1 MKDVI
6 EYLLSNE
13 LTISTMESCT
23 GGALASNITNF
34 ENSSKIFKFGAVTYS
49 NEFKIKFGVK
59 RKTIK
64 EYSVYSIE
72 TAKEMSRRISK
83 YSKSTIG
90 VGITGKL
97 NKPDDENPFESDN
110 SVFLSIYDKRDK
122 TYLVKKIDVL
132 KSRRKDNKNEVIE
145 AFVDMFKI
153 KYNL

>member
-1 MKDVI
+1 MKEVV
-6 EYLLSNE
+6 EYLINNE

-49 NEFKIKFGVK
+49 NDFKIKFGVR

-64 EYSVYSIE
+64 EYSVYSFE

-83 YSKSTIG
+83 YSKSTFGI
-90 VGITGKL
+90 GITGKL
-97 NKPDDENPFESDN
+97 NKKDEENPFEADN
-110 SVFLSIYDKRDK
+110 AVFISIYDRRDK
-122 TYLVKKIDVL
+122 TYIVKKIDVQ
-132 KSRRKDNKNEVIE
+132 KARRKDNKNEVIE

>member
-1 MKDVI
+1 MKDIV
-6 EYLLSNE
+6 EYLINNN

-34 ENSSKIFKFGAVTYS
+34 ENSSKIFKFGAITYS

-64 EYSVYSIE
+64 EYSVYSFE

-83 YSKSTIG
+83 YSKSTFG

-97 NKPDDENPFESDN
+97 NVADDENPFEDDN
-110 SVFLSIYDKRDK
+110 AVFISLYDKRDK
-122 TYLVKKIDVL
+122 TYLVKKINVQ
-132 KSRRKDNKNEVIE
+132 KTRRKDNKNEVIE
-145 AFVDMFKI
+145 SFVDMFKI

>member
-1 MKDVI
+1 MKDIVD
-6 EYLLSNE
+6 YLINNE

-64 EYSVYSIE
+64 EYSVYSFE
-72 TAKEMSRRISK
+72 TAKEMSRRISR
-83 YSKSTIG
+83 YSKSTFG

-97 NKPDDENPFESDN
+97 NVEDDENPFEDDN
-110 SVFLSIYDKRDK
+110 AVFISLYDKRDK
-122 TYLVKKIDVL
+122 TYLVKKINVV
-132 KSRRKDNKNEVIE
+132 KTRRKDNKNEVIE
-145 AFVDMFKI
+145 AFIDMFKI